1 MGLLNALLLIFIPV
15 GISASLLGLLNALL
29 LILAL
34 VPVFLVFR
42 KLIAVVLALSI
53 YFEQRERAQEKIK
66 GAQEISPQD
75 ELNEKLIDA
84 VELENL
90 DEVKKLLKAGASFHY
105 DDSRAFRCA
114 ANCAANNG
122 RLGIFKF
129 FIGRGADIHANDDE
143 ALINAASWGNV
154 EMVKFLVEQ
163 GAPIEAAKE
172 NGTQEVQD
180 FCKTYKPMRVA
191 GGTSKSSKPRKSKSA
206 EFKM

>member
-1 MGLLNALLLIFIPV
+1 M
-15 GISASLLGLLNALL
+15 GLLNALL

-66 GAQEISPQD
+66 ETQEISPQD

-143 ALINAASWGNV
+143 ALINAAWWGNV
-154 EMVKFLVEQ
+154 EMVEYLLRK

-180 FCKTYKPMRVA
+180 FCKAYELKGMLVQKP
-191 GGTSKSSKPRKSKSA
+191 KSHAPDKSKA
-206 EFKM
+206 AKLKI

>member
-66 GAQEISPQD
+66 ETQEISPQD

-90 DEVKKLLKAGASFHY
+90 DEVKKTL
-105 DDSRAFRCA
+105 
-114 ANCAANNG
+114 
-122 RLGIFKF
+122 
-129 FIGRGADIHANDDE
+129 E
-143 ALINAASWGNV
+143 SWG
-154 EMVKFLVEQ
+154 
-163 GAPIEAAKE
+163 
-172 NGTQEVQD
+172 
-180 FCKTYKPMRVA
+180 
-191 GGTSKSSKPRKSKSA
+191 
-206 EFKM
+206 